1 MEERRK
7 RLDELSEKERKRE
20 EELLRVAEKSKTID
34 FSILGVAKTTEI
46 KNEIDENTESLEL
59 DDTSNFS
66 DSGEGYISDYR
77 GGTKIS
83 WTGKEGN
90 LLLGIKGISRI
101 FSGAMIT
108 VSDDLKKIKGVGP
121 FIEDKLNTL
130 GIFTFDQVARM
141 TPELEDKVNEAIEFF
156 PGRIRRDEWAKQASE
171 FVKNR

>member
-46 KNEIDENTESLEL
+46 KSEIDENTESLEL
-59 DDTSNFS
+59 DDASHFS
-66 DSGEGYISDYR
+66 GSGEGYISDYK

-141 TPELEDKVNEAIEFF
+141 TPELEDQVNEAIEFF

-171 FVKNR
+171 FVKKR